1 MFHSA
6 AYKHVPIVQENPVE
20 GIRNNVLN
28 TRIICEAAI
37 EEEINNFI
45 LISSLILWTLRDFL
59 LLIICSLV
67 ISNIVCN
74 LCNQIQKGL
83 KIPRSLSLFLVLTV
97 ISVIV
102 FTIFILVLPP
112 FIKEFN
118 EILVDI
124 PNGLSKINILINT
137 NLNKFNVLL
146 YGEQSENVIDIFSL
160 INNVVTIPDA
170 STIAKAI
177 QESFK
182 NLINIAGN
190 LGSGLLKLIFVLA
203 VSLMIS
209 IEPKQYKEN
218 ILLLIPKNYRNKF
231 RNILEKCNIALAN
244 WTFSMVIS
252 SLSVGLLSLIVLS
265 ILDVKYVVSNALIA
279 MVLNIIPNIG
289 PVISGIFPISI
300 ALLDNFWKPLAVL
313 GSYVI
318 IQNIESYIIMPSIM
332 KKKAN
337 LLPGLT
343 LISQFGFTFIFGPLG
358 LILSLPLA
366 VVIQVLIKES
376 FKDI

>member
-1 MFHSA
+1 LSSSSYF
-6 AYKHVPIVQENPVE
+6 KLVV
-20 GIRNNVLN
+20 
-28 TRIICEAAI
+28 
-37 EEEINNFI
+37 I
-45 LISSLILWTLRDFL
+45 LITSLIIWTLRDFL

-137 NLNKFNVLL
+137 NLNKFNSLF

-160 INNVVTIPDA
+160 INNVVTIPDV

-190 LGSGLLKLIFVLA
+190 LGSGLLRLIFVLA

-279 MVLNIIPNIG
+279 MVLNVIPNIG

-313 GSYVI
+313 GAYVI

-366 VVIQVLIKES
+366 VVIQVIIKES
-376 FKDI
+376 LKDI

>member
-1 MFHSA
+1 
-6 AYKHVPIVQENPVE
+6 
-20 GIRNNVLN
+20 LN
-28 TRIICEAAI
+28 SSSY
-37 EEEINNFI
+37 FKLVVI
-45 LISSLILWTLRDFL
+45 LITLLIVWTLRDFL

-83 KIPRSLSLFLVLTV
+83 KIPRSISLFLVLAF
-97 ISVIV
+97 ISVII

-137 NLNKFNVLL
+137 NLNKFNNLF
-146 YGEQSENVIDIFSL
+146 YGEQSENVIDIFNL
-160 INNVVTIPDA
+160 INNVVTIPDV

-190 LGSGLLKLIFVLA
+190 LGSGLLRLIFVLA

-218 ILLLIPKNYRNKF
+218 VLLLIPKNYRNKF

-313 GSYVI
+313 GAYVI

-332 KKKAN
+332 KKKTN

>member
-1 MFHSA
+1 MSSSSYF
-6 AYKHVPIVQENPVE
+6 KLVV
-20 GIRNNVLN
+20 
-28 TRIICEAAI
+28 
-37 EEEINNFI
+37 I
-45 LISSLILWTLRDFL
+45 LITSLIIWTLREFI

-74 LCNQIQKGL
+74 LCNQVQKGL
-83 KIPRSLSLFLVLTV
+83 KLPRSFSLFLVLTV

-124 PNGLSKINILINT
+124 PNGLSKIIILLNT
-137 NLNKFNVLL
+137 NLNNLNNLF
-146 YGEQSENVIDIFSL
+146 YGEESENVIDIFNL

-170 STIAKAI
+170 ATIAKAI
-177 QESFK
+177 QESFR

-209 IEPKQYKEN
+209 LEPKQYKEN
-218 ILLLIPKNYRNKF
+218 ILMLIPKNYRNKF
-231 RNILEKCNIALAN
+231 RNILDKCNIALAN

-252 SLSVGLLSLIVLS
+252 SLSVGILSLIVLS

-313 GSYVI
+313 GAYII
-318 IQNIESYIIMPSIM
+318 IQNIESYVIMPSIM

-376 FKDI
+376 IKEN

>member
-1 MFHSA
+1 MNSSSYF
-6 AYKHVPIVQENPVE
+6 KLVV
-20 GIRNNVLN
+20 
-28 TRIICEAAI
+28 
-37 EEEINNFI
+37 I
-45 LISSLILWTLRDFL
+45 LITLLIVWTLRDFL

-67 ISNIVCN
+67 ISNIICN
-74 LCNQIQKGL
+74 LSNQIQKGL
-83 KIPRSLSLFLVLTV
+83 KIPRSISLFLVLAV
-97 ISVIV
+97 ISVII

-118 EILVDI
+118 EILIDI

-218 ILLLIPKNYRNKF
+218 VLLLIPKNYRNKF

>member
-1 MFHSA
+1 
-6 AYKHVPIVQENPVE
+6 
-20 GIRNNVLN
+20 
-28 TRIICEAAI
+28 
-37 EEEINNFI
+37 
-45 LISSLILWTLRDFL
+45 
-59 LLIICSLV
+59 
-67 ISNIVCN
+67 
-74 LCNQIQKGL
+74 L
-83 KIPRSLSLFLVLTV
+83 KIPRALSLFLVLSV
-97 ISVIV
+97 ISLIV
-102 FTIFILVLPP
+102 FTIFILILPP

-118 EILVDI
+118 EILVEI
-124 PNGLSKINILINT
+124 PNGLSKINFLVNS
-137 NLNKFNVLL
+137 NLNKLNSFF
-146 YGEQSENVIDIFSL
+146 YGEESENVIDIFNL
-160 INNVVTIPDA
+160 VNNVVTIPDA
-170 STIAKAI
+170 ATIAKAI

-182 NLINIAGN
+182 NLINLAGN
-190 LGSGLLKLIFVLA
+190 LGSGLLKLIFILV

-231 RNILEKCNIALAN
+231 RNILEKCNVALAN

-313 GSYVI
+313 GAYVI

-337 LLPGLT
+337 ILPGLT

>member
-1 MFHSA
+1 
-6 AYKHVPIVQENPVE
+6 
-20 GIRNNVLN
+20 
-28 TRIICEAAI
+28 
-37 EEEINNFI
+37 
-45 LISSLILWTLRDFL
+45 LISSSYFKLVVILITSLIIWTLRDFL
-59 LLIICSLV
+59 LLIVCSLV

-118 EILVDI
+118 EKLVDI
-124 PNGLSKINILINT
+124 PNGLAKINILINT
-137 NLNKFNVLL
+137 NLNKFNNLF
-146 YGEQSENVIDIFSL
+146 YGEQSENVIDIFNL
-160 INNVVTIPDA
+160 INNVVTIPDV

-218 ILLLIPKNYRNKF
+218 VLLLIPKNYRNKF
-231 RNILEKCNIALAN
+231 RNILEKCNTALAN

-313 GSYVI
+313 GAYVI

-366 VVIQVLIKES
+366 VVIQVLIIES
-376 FKDI
+376 IKDI

>member
-1 MFHSA
+1 MSSPSYF
-6 AYKHVPIVQENPVE
+6 KLVV
-20 GIRNNVLN
+20 
-28 TRIICEAAI
+28 
-37 EEEINNFI
+37 I
-45 LISSLILWTLRDFL
+45 LITSLILWTLRDFL

-97 ISVIV
+97 ISLIV
-102 FTIFILVLPP
+102 FTIFILILPP

-137 NLNKFNVLL
+137 NLNKFNTLF

-170 STIAKAI
+170 TTIAKAI

-209 IEPKQYKEN
+209 FEPKQYKEN
-218 ILLLIPKNYRNKF
+218 VLLLIPKNYRNKF

-313 GSYVI
+313 GTYVI

>member
-1 MFHSA
+1 
-6 AYKHVPIVQENPVE
+6 
-20 GIRNNVLN
+20 LN
-28 TRIICEAAI
+28 SSSY
-37 EEEINNFI
+37 FKLVVI
-45 LISSLILWTLRDFL
+45 LITSLILWTLRDFL

-112 FIKEFN
+112 FVKEFN

-137 NLNKFNVLL
+137 NLNKFNSLL

-160 INNVVTIPDA
+160 LNNVVTIPDA

-313 GSYVI
+313 GAYVI

>member
-1 MFHSA
+1 MNSSSYF
-6 AYKHVPIVQENPVE
+6 KLVV
-20 GIRNNVLN
+20 
-28 TRIICEAAI
+28 
-37 EEEINNFI
+37 I
-45 LISSLILWTLRDFL
+45 LITLLIVWTLRDFL

-74 LCNQIQKGL
+74 LSNQIQKGL
-83 KIPRSLSLFLVLTV
+83 KIPRSISLFLVLAV
-97 ISVIV
+97 ISVII

-137 NLNKFNVLL
+137 NLNKFNSFF

-160 INNVVTIPDA
+160 INNVVTIPDV

-190 LGSGLLKLIFVLA
+190 LGSGLLRLIFVLA

-252 SLSVGLLSLIVLS
+252 SLSVGLLSLVVLS
-265 ILDVKYVVSNALIA
+265 LLDVKYVVSNALIA

-313 GSYVI
+313 GAYVI
-318 IQNIESYIIMPSIM
+318 IQNIESYIIM
-332 KKKAN
+332 
-337 LLPGLT
+337 
-343 LISQFGFTFIFGPLG
+343 
-358 LILSLPLA
+358 LSL
-366 VVIQVLIKES
+366 IHI
-376 FKDI
+376 

>member
-1 MFHSA
+1 
-6 AYKHVPIVQENPVE
+6 
-20 GIRNNVLN
+20 LN
-28 TRIICEAAI
+28 SSSY
-37 EEEINNFI
+37 FKLVVI
-45 LISSLILWTLRDFL
+45 LITSLILWTLRDFL

-74 LCNQIQKGL
+74 LCNQMQKGL

-137 NLNKFNVLL
+137 NLNKFNSLF
-146 YGEQSENVIDIFSL
+146 YGEKSENVIDIFSL

-209 IEPKQYKEN
+209 IEPIQYKEN

-252 SLSVGLLSLIVLS
+252 SLSVGLLSLVVLS

-313 GSYVI
+313 GAYVI

-366 VVIQVLIKES
+366 VVIQVLIKEL

>member
-1 MFHSA
+1 MNSSSYF
-6 AYKHVPIVQENPVE
+6 KLVV
-20 GIRNNVLN
+20 
-28 TRIICEAAI
+28 
-37 EEEINNFI
+37 I
-45 LISSLILWTLRDFL
+45 LITLLIVWILRDFL

-74 LCNQIQKGL
+74 LSNQIQKGL
-83 KIPRSLSLFLVLTV
+83 KIPRSISLFLVLAV
-97 ISVIV
+97 ISVII

-137 NLNKFNVLL
+137 NLNKFNSLF

-160 INNVVTIPDA
+160 INNVVTIPDV

-190 LGSGLLKLIFVLA
+190 LGSGLLRLIFVLA

-218 ILLLIPKNYRNKF
+218 VLLLIPKNYRNKF

-313 GSYVI
+313 GAYVI

>member
-1 MFHSA
+1 MSSSSYF
-6 AYKHVPIVQENPVE
+6 KLVV
-20 GIRNNVLN
+20 
-28 TRIICEAAI
+28 
-37 EEEINNFI
+37 I
-45 LISSLILWTLRDFL
+45 LITLLIVWTLRDFL

-83 KIPRSLSLFLVLTV
+83 KIPRPLSLFLVLTV

-137 NLNKFNVLL
+137 NLNKFNILL

-231 RNILEKCNIALAN
+231 RNILEKCNTALAN

-252 SLSVGLLSLIVLS
+252 SLSVGILSLIVLS

-313 GSYVI
+313 GAYVI

-376 FKDI
+376 FQDI

>member
-1 MFHSA
+1 MSSPSYF
-6 AYKHVPIVQENPVE
+6 KIVV
-20 GIRNNVLN
+20 
-28 TRIICEAAI
+28 
-37 EEEINNFI
+37 I
-45 LISSLILWTLRDFL
+45 LITSLIIWTLRDFL

-83 KIPRSLSLFLVLTV
+83 NIPRPLSLLFVLTV
-97 ISVIV
+97 ISLIV

-118 EILVDI
+118 ELLLDI
-124 PNGLSKINILINT
+124 PNGLSKINILVNT
-137 NLNKFNVLL
+137 NLNKLNNLF
-146 YGEQSENVIDIFSL
+146 YGDESENVIDIFSL

-337 LLPGLT
+337 LLPGIT

-366 VVIQVLIKES
+366 VVIQVLIKETI
-376 FKDI
+376 KDI

>member
-1 MFHSA
+1 LSSSPSYF
-6 AYKHVPIVQENPVE
+6 KLVV
-20 GIRNNVLN
+20 
-28 TRIICEAAI
+28 
-37 EEEINNFI
+37 I
-45 LISSLILWTLRDFL
+45 LISLLIIWTLRDFL

-74 LCNQIQKGL
+74 LCNQIQKGVR
-83 KIPRSLSLFLVLTV
+83 IPRSLSLVIVLTV
-97 ISVIV
+97 ISLIV

-124 PNGLSKINILINT
+124 PNGLSKVNILLNT
-137 NLNKFNVLL
+137 NLNKFNNLL
-146 YGEQSENVIDIFSL
+146 YGEESENVIDIFNL

-170 STIAKAI
+170 ATIAKAI

-190 LGSGLLKLIFVLA
+190 LGSGLLKLIFVLV

-231 RNILEKCNIALAN
+231 RNVLDKCNIALAN

-313 GSYVI
+313 GSYII
-318 IQNIESYIIMPSIM
+318 IQNIESYIIMPSVM

-376 FKDI
+376 INDI

>member
-1 MFHSA
+1 M
-6 AYKHVPIVQENPVE
+6 
-20 GIRNNVLN
+20 
-28 TRIICEAAI
+28 
-37 EEEINNFI
+37 
-45 LISSLILWTLRDFL
+45 
-59 LLIICSLV
+59 
-67 ISNIVCN
+67 
-74 LCNQIQKGL
+74 
-83 KIPRSLSLFLVLTV
+83 
-97 ISVIV
+97 SVIV

-124 PNGLSKINILINT
+124 PNGLSKISILINT
-137 NLNKFNVLL
+137 NLNKLNSLF

-160 INNVVTIPDA
+160 INNVVTIPDV

-190 LGSGLLKLIFVLA
+190 LGSGLLRLIFVLA

-218 ILLLIPKNYRNKF
+218 VLLLIPKNYRNKF

>member
-1 MFHSA
+1 M
-6 AYKHVPIVQENPVE
+6 IT
-20 GIRNNVLN
+20 L
-28 TRIICEAAI
+28 
-37 EEEINNFI
+37 
-45 LISSLILWTLRDFL
+45 LIAWTLKDFL

-74 LCNQIQKGL
+74 LSNQIQKGW
-83 KIPRSLSLFLVLTV
+83 KIPRSISLFLVLAV
-97 ISVIV
+97 ISVII

-137 NLNKFNVLL
+137 NLNKFNSLF

-160 INNVVTIPDA
+160 INNVVTIPDV

-190 LGSGLLKLIFVLA
+190 LGSGLLRLIFVLA

-218 ILLLIPKNYRNKF
+218 VLLLIPKNYRNKF

-313 GSYVI
+313 GSYVV

>member
-1 MFHSA
+1 MNSSSYF
-6 AYKHVPIVQENPVE
+6 KLVV
-20 GIRNNVLN
+20 
-28 TRIICEAAI
+28 
-37 EEEINNFI
+37 I
-45 LISSLILWTLRDFL
+45 LITSLILWTLRDFL

-83 KIPRSLSLFLVLTV
+83 KIPRSLSLFIVLTV

-137 NLNKFNVLL
+137 NLNKFNSLL
-146 YGEQSENVIDIFSL
+146 YGEQSENVIDIFGL
-160 INNVVTIPDA
+160 LNNVVTIPDA

-313 GSYVI
+313 GAYVI

>member
-1 MFHSA
+1 M
-6 AYKHVPIVQENPVE
+6 
-20 GIRNNVLN
+20 
-28 TRIICEAAI
+28 
-37 EEEINNFI
+37 
-45 LISSLILWTLRDFL
+45 
-59 LLIICSLV
+59 
-67 ISNIVCN
+67 
-74 LCNQIQKGL
+74 QKGL

-137 NLNKFNVLL
+137 NLNKLNNLF
-146 YGEQSENVIDIFSL
+146 YGEKSENVIDIFNL
-160 INNVVTIPDA
+160 INNVVTIPDV

-313 GSYVI
+313 GTYVI

>member
-1 MFHSA
+1 MSSSSYF
-6 AYKHVPIVQENPVE
+6 KLVV
-20 GIRNNVLN
+20 
-28 TRIICEAAI
+28 
-37 EEEINNFI
+37 I
-45 LISSLILWTLRDFL
+45 LITSLILWTLRNFL

-137 NLNKFNVLL
+137 NLNKFNNLF

-231 RNILEKCNIALAN
+231 RNILEKCNTALAN

-300 ALLDNFWKPLAVL
+300 ALLDNFWKPLAVF
-313 GSYVI
+313 GAYVI

>member
-1 MFHSA
+1 M
-6 AYKHVPIVQENPVE
+6 
-20 GIRNNVLN
+20 
-28 TRIICEAAI
+28 
-37 EEEINNFI
+37 
-45 LISSLILWTLRDFL
+45 
-59 LLIICSLV
+59 
-67 ISNIVCN
+67 
-74 LCNQIQKGL
+74 QKGL
-83 KIPRSLSLFLVLTV
+83 KIPRPFSLFLVLTL

-137 NLNKFNVLL
+137 NLNKLNNLF
-146 YGEQSENVIDIFSL
+146 YGEKSENVIDIFNL
-160 INNVVTIPDA
+160 INNVVTIPDV

-279 MVLNIIPNIG
+279 MVLNVIPNIG

-300 ALLDNFWKPLAVL
+300 AILDNFWKPLAVL
-313 GSYVI
+313 GAYVI

-366 VVIQVLIKES
+366 VVIQVIIKET

>member
-1 MFHSA
+1 MNSSSYF
-6 AYKHVPIVQENPVE
+6 KLVV
-20 GIRNNVLN
+20 
-28 TRIICEAAI
+28 
-37 EEEINNFI
+37 I
-45 LISSLILWTLRDFL
+45 LITLLIVWTLRDFL

-74 LCNQIQKGL
+74 LSNQIQKGL
-83 KIPRSLSLFLVLTV
+83 KIPRSISLFLVLAV
-97 ISVIV
+97 ISVII

-137 NLNKFNVLL
+137 NLNKFNSLF

-160 INNVVTIPDA
+160 INNVVTIPDV

-190 LGSGLLKLIFVLA
+190 LGSGLLRLIFVLA

-366 VVIQVLIKES
+366 VVIQVLIQES

>member
-1 MFHSA
+1 MSSSSYF
-6 AYKHVPIVQENPVE
+6 KLVV
-20 GIRNNVLN
+20 
-28 TRIICEAAI
+28 
-37 EEEINNFI
+37 I
-45 LISSLILWTLRDFL
+45 LISSLIIWTLRDFL

-74 LCNQIQKGL
+74 LCNQMQKGL

-137 NLNKFNVLL
+137 NLNKFNSLF

-300 ALLDNFWKPLAVL
+300 ALLDNFWKPMAVL
-313 GSYVI
+313 GAYVI

-332 KKKAN
+332 KKKTN

>member
-1 MFHSA
+1 MNSSSYF
-6 AYKHVPIVQENPVE
+6 KLVV
-20 GIRNNVLN
+20 
-28 TRIICEAAI
+28 
-37 EEEINNFI
+37 I
-45 LISSLILWTLRDFL
+45 LITLLIVWTLRDFL

-83 KIPRSLSLFLVLTV
+83 KIPRSISLFLVLTV

-137 NLNKFNVLL
+137 NLNKFNSLF

-160 INNVVTIPDA
+160 INNVVTIPDV

-313 GSYVI
+313 GAYVI

>member
-1 MFHSA
+1 MSSSSYF
-6 AYKHVPIVQENPVE
+6 KLVV
-20 GIRNNVLN
+20 
-28 TRIICEAAI
+28 
-37 EEEINNFI
+37 I
-45 LISSLILWTLRDFL
+45 LITSLIIWTLRDFL

-83 KIPRSLSLFLVLTV
+83 KIPRPLSLFLVLTV

-137 NLNKFNVLL
+137 NLNKFNILL

-231 RNILEKCNIALAN
+231 RNILEKCNTALAN

-252 SLSVGLLSLIVLS
+252 SLSVGILSLIVLS

-313 GSYVI
+313 GAYVI

>member
-1 MFHSA
+1 MNSSSYF
-6 AYKHVPIVQENPVE
+6 KLVV
-20 GIRNNVLN
+20 
-28 TRIICEAAI
+28 
-37 EEEINNFI
+37 I
-45 LISSLILWTLRDFL
+45 LITLLIVWTLRDFL

-74 LCNQIQKGL
+74 LSNQIQKGL
-83 KIPRSLSLFLVLTV
+83 KIPRSISLFLVLAV
-97 ISVIV
+97 ISVLI

-137 NLNKFNVLL
+137 NLNKFNSLF

-160 INNVVTIPDA
+160 INNVVTIPDV

>member
-1 MFHSA
+1 
-6 AYKHVPIVQENPVE
+6 
-20 GIRNNVLN
+20 LN
-28 TRIICEAAI
+28 SSSY
-37 EEEINNFI
+37 FKLVVI
-45 LISSLILWTLRDFL
+45 LITLLIVWTLRDFL

-74 LCNQIQKGL
+74 LSNQIQKGL
-83 KIPRSLSLFLVLTV
+83 KIPRSISLFLVLTV
-97 ISVIV
+97 ISVII
-102 FTIFILVLPP
+102 FTIFILALPP

-137 NLNKFNVLL
+137 NLNKFNSLF
-146 YGEQSENVIDIFSL
+146 YGEKSENVIDIFSL
-160 INNVVTIPDA
+160 INNVVTIPDV

-190 LGSGLLKLIFVLA
+190 LGSGLLRLIFVLA

-289 PVISGIFPISI
+289 PVISGVFPISI

-313 GSYVI
+313 GAYII

-337 LLPGLT
+337 LLPGFT

-376 FKDI
+376 FRDI

>member
-1 MFHSA
+1 MNSSSYF
-6 AYKHVPIVQENPVE
+6 KLVI
-20 GIRNNVLN
+20 
-28 TRIICEAAI
+28 
-37 EEEINNFI
+37 I
-45 LISSLILWTLRDFL
+45 LITLLIVWTLRDFL

-74 LCNQIQKGL
+74 LSNQIQKGL
-83 KIPRSLSLFLVLTV
+83 KIPRSISLFLVLAV
-97 ISVIV
+97 ISVII

-137 NLNKFNVLL
+137 NLNKFNSLF

-160 INNVVTIPDA
+160 INNVVTIPDV

-190 LGSGLLKLIFVLA
+190 LGSGLLRLIFVLA

>member
-1 MFHSA
+1 LSSSSYF
-6 AYKHVPIVQENPVE
+6 KLVV
-20 GIRNNVLN
+20 
-28 TRIICEAAI
+28 
-37 EEEINNFI
+37 I
-45 LISSLILWTLRDFL
+45 LITLLIVWTLRDFL

-74 LCNQIQKGL
+74 LSNQIQKGL
-83 KIPRSLSLFLVLTV
+83 KIPRSISLFLVLAV
-97 ISVIV
+97 ISVII

-137 NLNKFNVLL
+137 NLNKFNSLF

-160 INNVVTIPDA
+160 INNVVSIPDV

-190 LGSGLLKLIFVLA
+190 LGSGLLRLIFVLA

-289 PVISGIFPISI
+289 PVISGIYPISI

-313 GSYVI
+313 GAYVI

-376 FKDI
+376 LNDI

>member
-1 MFHSA
+1 MSSSSYF
-6 AYKHVPIVQENPVE
+6 KLVV
-20 GIRNNVLN
+20 
-28 TRIICEAAI
+28 
-37 EEEINNFI
+37 I
-45 LISSLILWTLRDFL
+45 LITSLIIWTLRDFL

-74 LCNQIQKGL
+74 LCNQMQKGL

-137 NLNKFNVLL
+137 NLNKLNNLF
-146 YGEQSENVIDIFSL
+146 YGEKSDNVVDIFNL
-160 INNVVTIPDA
+160 INNVVTIPDV

-231 RNILEKCNIALAN
+231 RNILEKCNIALSN

-279 MVLNIIPNIG
+279 MVLNVIPNIG

-300 ALLDNFWKPLAVL
+300 ALLDNFWKPMAVF
-313 GSYVI
+313 GAYVI

-366 VVIQVLIKES
+366 VVIQVIIKES
-376 FKDI
+376 IKDI

>member
-1 MFHSA
+1 
-6 AYKHVPIVQENPVE
+6 
-20 GIRNNVLN
+20 LN
-28 TRIICEAAI
+28 SSSY
-37 EEEINNFI
+37 FKLVVI
-45 LISSLILWTLRDFL
+45 LITSLILWTLRDFL

-137 NLNKFNVLL
+137 NLNKFNSLL

-160 INNVVTIPDA
+160 LNNVVTIPDA

-313 GSYVI
+313 GAYVI

>member
-1 MFHSA
+1 LSSSSYFKLA
-6 AYKHVPIVQENPVE
+6 V
-20 GIRNNVLN
+20 
-28 TRIICEAAI
+28 
-37 EEEINNFI
+37 I
-45 LISSLILWTLRDFL
+45 LITSLIIWTLRDFL

-74 LCNQIQKGL
+74 LCNQIQKGGR
-83 KIPRSLSLFLVLTV
+83 IPRFLSLIIVLTV
-97 ISVIV
+97 ISLIV

-112 FIKEFN
+112 FVKEFN

-124 PNGLSKINILINT
+124 PNGLSRINILLNE
-137 NLNKFNVLL
+137 NLNNLNNLF
-146 YGEQSENVIDIFSL
+146 YGEESESFIDVFEL
-160 INNVVTIPDA
+160 INNIVTIPDA
-170 STIAKAI
+170 ATIAKAL
-177 QESFK
+177 QDSFM
-182 NLINIAGN
+182 NLINLAGN
-190 LGSGLLKLIFVLA
+190 LGSGFLKMIFVLV

-209 IEPKQYKEN
+209 LEPNQYKEN
-218 ILLLIPKNYRNKF
+218 ILLIIPRNYRNKF
-231 RNILEKCNIALAN
+231 RNILDKCNIALAN

-313 GSYVI
+313 GAYVI

>member
-1 MFHSA
+1 
-6 AYKHVPIVQENPVE
+6 
-20 GIRNNVLN
+20 LN
-28 TRIICEAAI
+28 SSSY
-37 EEEINNFI
+37 FKLVVI
-45 LISSLILWTLRDFL
+45 LITSLIVWTLRDFL

-83 KIPRSLSLFLVLTV
+83 KIPRLLSLFLVLTV
-97 ISVIV
+97 ISIIV

-137 NLNKFNVLL
+137 NLNKLNNLF
-146 YGEQSENVIDIFSL
+146 YGEKSENVIDIYNL
-160 INNVVTIPDA
+160 INNVVTIPDV

-231 RNILEKCNIALAN
+231 RNILDKCNIALSN

-313 GSYVI
+313 GAYVI

>member
-1 MFHSA
+1 MNSSSYF
-6 AYKHVPIVQENPVE
+6 KLVV
-20 GIRNNVLN
+20 
-28 TRIICEAAI
+28 
-37 EEEINNFI
+37 I
-45 LISSLILWTLRDFL
+45 LITSLILWTLRDFL

-137 NLNKFNVLL
+137 NLNKFNNLL

-160 INNVVTIPDA
+160 LNNVVTIPDA

-313 GSYVI
+313 GAYVI

>member
-1 MFHSA
+1 M
-6 AYKHVPIVQENPVE
+6 
-20 GIRNNVLN
+20 
-28 TRIICEAAI
+28 
-37 EEEINNFI
+37 
-45 LISSLILWTLRDFL
+45 
-59 LLIICSLV
+59 
-67 ISNIVCN
+67 
-74 LCNQIQKGL
+74 QKGL

-97 ISVIV
+97 ISLII
-102 FTIFILVLPP
+102 FSIFILVLPP

-137 NLNKFNVLL
+137 NLNKLNNLF
-146 YGEQSENVIDIFSL
+146 YGEKSENVIDIFNL
-160 INNVVTIPDA
+160 INNVVTIPDV

-231 RNILEKCNIALAN
+231 RNILQKCNIALAN

-313 GSYVI
+313 GAYVI
-318 IQNIESYIIMPSIM
+318 IQNVESYIIMPSIM